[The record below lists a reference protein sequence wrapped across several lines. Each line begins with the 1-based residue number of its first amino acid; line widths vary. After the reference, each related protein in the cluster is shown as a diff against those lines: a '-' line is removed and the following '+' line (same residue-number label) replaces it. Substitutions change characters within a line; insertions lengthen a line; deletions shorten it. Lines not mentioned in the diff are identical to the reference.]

1 MSRDTILLVEDSID
15 DADLTIRAF
24 KRAHIDNPVVV
35 ADDGAMALDYLDA
48 AQVPRNQPRLMVLD
62 LKLPKVSG
70 LEVLRRIRSQE
81 HTRYLPVVIL
91 TTSAAQEDIVNSYAL
106 GANAYVRKPV
116 AFEDF
121 IAAASRLGLFWLDVN
136 LPAPTGIQPT
146 LSGAAGTA

>member
-48 AQVPRNQPRLMVLD
+48 AQVPRNQ
-62 LKLPKVSG
+62 
-70 LEVLRRIRSQE
+70 
-81 HTRYLPVVIL
+81 PVVIL

-146 LSGAAGTA
+146 LSGAPGNA

>member
-1 MSRDTILLVEDSID
+1 MTRDTILLVEDSID

-24 KRAHIDNPVVV
+24 KRANIDNPVVV
-35 ADDGAMALDYLDA
+35 AEDGALALDYLDA
-48 AQVPRNQPRLMVLD
+48 ALSPRNQPRLMVLD

-81 HTRYLPVVIL
+81 HTRFLPVVIL

-121 IAAASRLGLFWLDVN
+121 IAAASRLGLFWLDTN
-136 LPAPTGIQPT
+136 LAAPPGVRPTPAA
-146 LSGAAGTA
+146 SGGPA